1 MSETTGDRPSGRT
14 EQTAKVAWRTARSR
28 LALFGVPIALAVM
41 TVLGA
46 VTIPGFLSTANLTTI
61 LLHVSINAVLALG
74 MTFVIVTAG
83 IDLSVGSIVALC
95 GVLAAKTL
103 TSATLLGAVGP
114 LGAAALA
121 VAVGFG
127 VGAGAGAL
135 NGSAVAYLRVAPFI
149 VTLATMTIARGTAR
163 LVTGGV
169 PVGYP
174 DPGAPAYEAKVA
186 ALDVLHGLGGGR
198 IPLPGLPGGFPV
210 PALVMIVLVAAGAFV
225 LTRTRFGRYVYAVG
239 GNEEASRLSGVPVPH
254 VKLAVYAISGACSG
268 LAAVLLLGQLRS
280 GGPDAGTFYELNAI
294 AAAVIG
300 GTSLMGG
307 TGSAWGTLVG
317 ALLLGVLNN
326 ALDLLGVQSFWQE
339 IAKGSIILL
348 AVLFDVWV
356 TRTSAATATKR

>member
-1 MSETTGDRPSGRT
+1 MTHPPPVLAGKRPPR
-14 EQTAKVAWRTARSR
+14 ARPG
-28 LALFGVPIALAVM
+28 LARFGVPLALGGMFLLA
-41 TVLGA
+41 GA
-46 VTIPGFLSTANLTTI
+46 TIPGFSSAANLTTI
-61 LLHVSINAVLALG
+61 LLHASINAILALG
-74 MTFVIVTAG
+74 MTFVIITAG
-83 IDLSVGSIVALC
+83 IDLSVGSIVALG

-103 TSATLLGAVGP
+103 TSAAVLGAVGP
-114 LGAAALA
+114 VGAALLA
-121 VAVGFG
+121 VAVGL
-127 VGAGAGAL
+127 GAGAALGVL
-135 NGSAVAYLRVAPFI
+135 NGATVAHLNVAPFI
-149 VTLATMTIARGTAR
+149 VTLATMTVARGTAR

-174 DPGAPAYEAKVA
+174 DPGDPAYALKVS
-186 ALDVLHGLGGGR
+186 ALDALHGIGGGR

-210 PALVMIVLVAAGAFV
+210 PAVVMLVAVAVGAFV

-239 GNEEASRLSGVPVPH
+239 GNEEASRLSGVPVPR

-268 LAAVLLLGQLRS
+268 LAAILLLGQLRS

-300 GTSLMGG
+300 GTSLLGG

-326 ALDLLGVQSFWQE
+326 ALDLLGVQAFWQE
-339 IAKGSIILL
+339 IAKGGIILL

-356 TRTSAATATKR
+356 TRASAAAAARESRGTP